1 MGTPISKVFP
11 GSGRLAGRVVAE
23 VTVSNPSTQ
32 ENEQMFSVVCSN
44 GDREDMSLQECR
56 AHFAEF
62 TDANSNY
69 LKILSGLIPAF
80 DYLNARLDGTCAP
93 RFSCSDSLE
102 IFR

>member
-1 MGTPISKVFP
+1 M
-11 GSGRLAGRVVAE
+11 
-23 VTVSNPSTQ
+23 SNPSTQ

-62 TDANSNY
+62 TDANY
-69 LKILSGLIPAF
+69 LKILNGLIPAF
-80 DYLNARLDGTCAP
+80 DYLNARLDDTCASP
-93 RFSCSDSLE
+93 FSSFDSLE